1 MYSWIFSSVLI
12 QVSAFGSRSL
22 YKKIGYNMCG
32 FTTTDALMF
41 MLARLAV
48 FSWGGGSRVVIS

>member
-1 MYSWIFSSVLI
+1 
-12 QVSAFGSRSL
+12 
-22 YKKIGYNMCG
+22 MCG

-48 FSWGGGSRVVIS
+48 FSWGGGGVGW

>member
-1 MYSWIFSSVLI
+1 
-12 QVSAFGSRSL
+12 
-22 YKKIGYNMCG
+22 MCG